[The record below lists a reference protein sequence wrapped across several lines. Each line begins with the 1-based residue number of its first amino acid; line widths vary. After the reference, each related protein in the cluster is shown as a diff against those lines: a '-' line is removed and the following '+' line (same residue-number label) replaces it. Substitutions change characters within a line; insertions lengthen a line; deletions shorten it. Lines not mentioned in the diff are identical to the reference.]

1 MRNILIIT
9 MVLFAIGYMFIV
21 MKDKY
26 ENIKE
31 INNKMEQQKSK

>member
-1 MRNILIIT
+1 
-9 MVLFAIGYMFIV
+9 MVVFAVAYMFIV

-31 INNKMEQQKSK
+31 VNKKVEQQKTK